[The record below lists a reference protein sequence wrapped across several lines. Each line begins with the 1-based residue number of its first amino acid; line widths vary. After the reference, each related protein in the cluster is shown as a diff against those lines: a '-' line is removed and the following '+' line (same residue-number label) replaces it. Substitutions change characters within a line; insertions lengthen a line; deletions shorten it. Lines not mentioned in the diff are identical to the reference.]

1 MPDRY
6 LLYIDML
13 GFSDLVLKR
22 GAVRQLYNIID
33 SLNVHDHHAF
43 KTIAFS
49 DTLLVYNTF
58 EPETDH
64 DRRYAIM
71 YMCEFAKDLH
81 YRLVPLDLHFRGFL
95 TKGEFEHEELR
106 HMQAFYGAALISSY
120 QREKNIDCTGLFLD
134 APLLSDCDIFF
145 CEQYDQDTYF
155 IHLMQALNK
164 SPLSRSRLS
173 NRPHSCRRSKVGPCL
188 RLPLFAEHSPA
199 HEQSRSPP
207 PHPRQTCSSLEPHSP
222 PVPTDIGHARSS
234 RLRSALH
241 QRL

>member
-13 GFSDLVLKR
+13 GFSDLVLRR
-22 GAVRQLYNIID
+22 GAVRQLYSIID

-64 DRRYAIM
+64 DRQYAIM

-81 YRLVPLDLHFRGFL
+81 YRLVPIDLHFRGFL
-95 TKGEFEHEELR
+95 TKGEFEQEALR

-120 QREKNIDCTGLFLD
+120 QRERT
-134 APLLSDCDIFF
+134 
-145 CEQYDQDTYF
+145 
-155 IHLMQALNK
+155 
-164 SPLSRSRLS
+164 
-173 NRPHSCRRSKVGPCL
+173 
-188 RLPLFAEHSPA
+188 
-199 HEQSRSPP
+199 
-207 PHPRQTCSSLEPHSP
+207 
-222 PVPTDIGHARSS
+222 
-234 RLRSALH
+234 
-241 QRL
+241 